1 MAQEQL
7 RNVPANGRR
16 PTPDPVLSPA
26 APSAAP
32 SAAVSDA
39 ASAAVLQALKAV
51 LRPIARLLIARGVTL
66 PAVVAALKEVL
77 VEVAARDF
85 RLGGKEASDSRVS
98 LLTGVHRKDVRAI
111 RAGAPP
117 LSAPRPGGLGA
128 TVVGRW
134 LAGRDTTDAD
144 GRPRPLP
151 RQAAAGAPSF
161 EALVAGVST
170 DLRPRTVLDE
180 LLRLGLVVHDE
191 ATDTVRLLAEGY
203 VPAGGG
209 AEVFGFFGRNLHDH
223 LAAAVANLLAG
234 PEERRFLE
242 RAVYYNALPP
252 EAVDRLEAEA
262 RTLALAALRHL
273 NSLALERQQAAAGEA
288 AVVPEDGGARAPLE
302 RFRFGV
308 FFYRE
313 PMADPAEPPPPPT
326 AEEAA

>member
-1 MAQEQL
+1 
-7 RNVPANGRR
+7 
-16 PTPDPVLSPA
+16 
-26 APSAAP
+26 
-32 SAAVSDA
+32 VSDA
-39 ASAAVLQALKAV
+39 ASVLQTFKTV
-51 LRPIARLLIARGVTL
+51 FRPIARLLIARGVTL

-85 RLGGKEASDSRVS
+85 RLDGKAASDSRVS

-128 TVVGRW
+128 TVIGRW

-144 GRPRPLP
+144 GHPRPLP
-151 RQAAAGAPSF
+151 RQAAAGTPSF
-161 EALVAGVST
+161 EALAAGAST

-180 LLRLGLVVHDE
+180 LLRLGLVAHDE

-209 AEVFGFFGRNLHDH
+209 AEALGFFERNLHDH

-234 PEERRFLE
+234 PDERRFLE

-252 EAVDRLEAEA
+252 EDVDRLEAEA

-273 NSLALERQQAAAGEA
+273 NSLALERQQAAAA
-288 AVVPEDGGARAPLE
+288 AAAAASASAAAGGAQRARE

-313 PMADPAEPPPPPT
+313 PMAEAPPPPPPSPPPPP
-326 AEEAA
+326 AQESA